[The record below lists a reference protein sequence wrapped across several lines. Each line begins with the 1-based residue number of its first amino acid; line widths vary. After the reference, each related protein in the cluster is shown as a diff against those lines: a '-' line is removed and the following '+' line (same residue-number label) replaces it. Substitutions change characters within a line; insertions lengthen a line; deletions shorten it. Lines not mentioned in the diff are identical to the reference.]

1 MIKTDGI
8 VTALSWVKQII
19 TLPVKERKKLRKIC
33 LKGIK
38 LFKKGKES
46 SEGEE
51 IERFLKEDC
60 DFIGFAVNISY
71 VMENSKYDD
80 ELSALYVHPFSAP
93 TLLYKVK
100 NAPMLVV
107 SNENLNYN
115 KSSLQNIEMNKY
127 NKKLMSI
134 LRNSRGIQG

>member
-1 MIKTDGI
+1 MIKSDGI

-19 TLPVKERKKLRKIC
+19 KMPVRERKKLRKLC

-46 SEGEE
+46 AEGDEV
-51 IERFLKEDC
+51 ERFLKDDC
-60 DFIGFAVNISY
+60 EFIGFAVNISY
-71 VMENSKYDD
+71 VMENSKHDD
-80 ELSALYVHPFSAP
+80 ELEALYVHPFSGP

-100 NAPMLVV
+100 NTPMLVV
-107 SNENLNYN
+107 ANENLNYN